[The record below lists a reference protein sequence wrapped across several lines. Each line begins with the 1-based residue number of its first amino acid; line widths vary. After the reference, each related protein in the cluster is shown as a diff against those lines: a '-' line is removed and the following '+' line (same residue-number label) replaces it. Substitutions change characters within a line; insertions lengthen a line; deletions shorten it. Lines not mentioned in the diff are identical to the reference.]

1 MPLNLKYKI
10 TEKITTTLNCQLPKF
25 CHSCL
30 VISLDNGS
38 RVPKILS
45 KFKENLNA
53 KIEVGE
59 KKNIVPDAK
68 SIENTFNTHKNERH
82 GAANTNYLQVT
93 GNYRPKSLHT
103 HQFALKSRI

>member
-10 TEKITTTLNCQLPKF
+10 TEKITTTLNCQLPKY
-25 CHSCL
+25 CHSCF
-30 VISLDNGS
+30 VISLDNES

-59 KKNIVPDAK
+59 NSTLFLMQKALRILLTPTRMKDMVQQTQI
-68 SIENTFNTHKNERH
+68 I
-82 GAANTNYLQVT
+82 
-93 GNYRPKSLHT
+93 YR
-103 HQFALKSRI
+103 